1 MDDEKRKFV
10 WGAAT
15 AAYQV
20 EGAAFEGGKGLTI
33 WDVFAHEKGRIYMDQ
48 NGDTACDSFHHVDE
62 DVALM
67 AELGITGYRF
77 SIDWARVMPEG
88 TGRVNEEGL
97 AWYSH
102 LVDALLEKGIEP
114 FVTLYHWELPYALQ
128 MKGGWLN
135 PGIADAFAGY
145 AALIAERFSGRVK
158 HYFTINEPQCVS
170 VLGYVTGEHAPG
182 LRMGRREFF
191 QIHKNIL
198 LAHGLAVRALRE
210 HSRGPVKVGFAPCGA
225 FYYPSSERPED
236 IEAARRATFHTDS
249 TELKEAG
256 WNVALFT
263 DPVYFGRY
271 PEETLRLFGDA
282 LPGISRD
289 EWEIITEKL
298 DFHGQNLYNG
308 VEVRA
313 GKDGRPERV
322 RRYDGFPRT
331 ANGWPVTPEAMRW
344 AIRFLSERYRLP
356 IYITENGMSAHDEV
370 SLDGR
375 VHDPNRI
382 DFMDRYLGELNKAV
396 RDGADVAGYFV
407 WSLMDNF
414 EWTLGYSERFGI
426 IYVDFPTGSRIPK
439 DSFYHYQRIIRGG
452 ETQ

>member
-48 NGDTACDSFHHVDE
+48 NGDTACDSYHHVDE

-158 HYFTINEPQCVS
+158 HYFTINEPQ
-170 VLGYVTGEHAPG
+170 
-182 LRMGRREFF
+182 
-191 QIHKNIL
+191 
-198 LAHGLAVRALRE
+198 
-210 HSRGPVKVGFAPCGA
+210 
-225 FYYPSSERPED
+225 
-236 IEAARRATFHTDS
+236 
-249 TELKEAG
+249 
-256 WNVALFT
+256 
-263 DPVYFGRY
+263 
-271 PEETLRLFGDA
+271 
-282 LPGISRD
+282 
-289 EWEIITEKL
+289 
-298 DFHGQNLYNG
+298 
-308 VEVRA
+308 
-313 GKDGRPERV
+313 
-322 RRYDGFPRT
+322 
-331 ANGWPVTPEAMRW
+331 
-344 AIRFLSERYRLP
+344 
-356 IYITENGMSAHDEV
+356 
-370 SLDGR
+370 
-375 VHDPNRI
+375 
-382 DFMDRYLGELNKAV
+382 
-396 RDGADVAGYFV
+396 
-407 WSLMDNF
+407 
-414 EWTLGYSERFGI
+414 
-426 IYVDFPTGSRIPK
+426 
-439 DSFYHYQRIIRGG
+439 
-452 ETQ
+452 